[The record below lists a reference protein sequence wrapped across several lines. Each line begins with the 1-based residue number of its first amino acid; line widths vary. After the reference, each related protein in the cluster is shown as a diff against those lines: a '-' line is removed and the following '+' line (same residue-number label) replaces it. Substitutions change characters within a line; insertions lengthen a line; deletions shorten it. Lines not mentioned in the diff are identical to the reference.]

1 MDPALLVDHLQR
13 LSLAEGNGWHVSTVQ
28 AIAGLTPR
36 GPVAALPGWPCIW
49 ELAAHIRYWVARMT
63 VVLEALCRGGAPPPR
78 SGTDW
83 PQVPDAPDP
92 AAWAC
97 LQAELARALE
107 GLPGVVS
114 TLKPVHLLTPSAG
127 MGSPSA
133 LYEIHGLLAH
143 TSDHTGQI
151 LLLRRLRCVWPQ

>member
-1 MDPALLVDHLQR
+1 M
-13 LSLAEGNGWHVSTVQ
+13 
-28 AIAGLTPR
+28 
-36 GPVAALPGWPCIW
+36 
-49 ELAAHIRYWVARMT
+49 
-63 VVLEALCRGGAPPPR
+63 
-78 SGTDW
+78 
-83 PQVPDAPDP
+83 
-92 AAWAC
+92 
-97 LQAELARALE
+97 
-107 GLPGVVS
+107 PGVVS